1 MLVGMTRDDGI
12 SQYLKVYIEK
22 DIPGHGLVTVVGYI
36 GEGASMSLQSQWN
49 PPFENDTV
57 GDTSY
62 MQKAGDAI
70 QAGTGLTAKA
80 EWNSLLNWV
89 GIEPPQI
96 TMPIVLKAFSDAKLE
111 VEDPIKFLKMMASP
125 ELNEISPLGRIPQP
139 CLIDIG
145 RKIKLIDCVI
155 QDIQEELDSPRSK
168 LGWRTENTVQ
178 MQFQMKQML
187 NQSEISNIHP
197 N

>member
-22 DIPGHGLVTVVGYI
+22 DIPGHGLVTVIGYI
-36 GEGASMSLQSQWN
+36 GEGAAMSLQSQWN

-57 GDTSY
+57 GNTSY